1 MYVKQNTESSPSRWE
16 NGGIY
21 ASEKIIYK
29 SSKGNKYKKIAG
41 KECQTKAG
49 KAVGTVGFFGC

>member
-1 MYVKQNTESSPSRWE
+1 MAAFMLQK
-16 NGGIY
+16 
-21 ASEKIIYK
+21 K
-29 SSKGNKYKKIAG
+29 SYTKVAKETNIKKIAG